1 MGHYKSNLRDIEFN
15 LFEVLGTGDRLGTG
29 PFAEIDADTAR
40 GILREVRTLAEGP
53 LAESYV
59 DSDRNPPVFDPA
71 THSVTMPEG
80 FKKSYKVWQ
89 NAEWWRLETLPSVGG
104 TLAPRSLVWSI
115 AEMVLGANPAIW
127 MFNCGPAFAN
137 IIDQVGTPEQRKI
150 GQLIIDKR
158 WGATMVLTEPDA
170 GSDVGAGRTKAIRQA
185 DGSWH
190 VEGVKRFITSGDH
203 DMADNIV
210 HFVLARPEGAGPG
223 TKGLSLFLVPK
234 FDFDWDTGE
243 LGARNG
249 ALVTGVEH
257 KMGLKVSTTCEVTF
271 GEKAPAK
278 GWLLGEVHDGIAQ
291 MFKVIE
297 HARMMVG
304 TKAYSELSAGY
315 LAALDYAKTR
325 VQSADLT
332 RAADKTAPRVT
343 IIHHPDVR
351 RQLMLQKA
359 YAEGLRALALYTASV
374 QDRIQ
379 VTEYSEAAS
388 AGAGVDEVPAGGLAD
403 GTGGQ
408 PGRSARQAGSTD
420 ERLNDLLLPIV
431 KGVGS
436 ERSYEQLGQ
445 ALQVFGGSGFLQDY
459 PLEQYIRDNKIDS
472 LYEGTTAIQ
481 GQDFFFRKIVRDKGV
496 GLGALSAEIQGFL
509 DSIAE
514 EGRLKVE
521 REAVSRSLTEVG
533 TMVAA
538 MIAQLTSAQDDVR
551 NVYKVG
557 LNTTRLLMS
566 CGDLAVGWL
575 LLRQA
580 HVALARLDGNGLS
593 AADKSFYE
601 GKLAVA
607 RFFATT
613 VLPELVARRKVV
625 ESTDNAI
632 MDVGEEAF

>member
-1 MGHYKSNLRDIEFN
+1 MGHYKSNLRDLEFN
-15 LFEVLGTGDRLGTG
+15 LFEVLGTGERLGTG
-29 PFAEIDADTAR
+29 PFGDIDADTAR
-40 GILREVRTLAEGP
+40 GILDEVRKLAEGP
-53 LAESYV
+53 LAQSYV

-71 THSVTMPEG
+71 TNTVAMPES
-80 FKKSYKVWQ
+80 FKKSYAVWQ
-89 NAEWWRLETLPSVGG
+89 DAEWWRLETLPAYGG

-115 AEMVLGANPAIW
+115 AELVLGANPAIW

-137 IIDQVGTPEQRKI
+137 IIAEAGTPEQQRI
-150 GQLIIDKR
+150 GQLMIDKR

-170 GSDVGAGRTKAIRQA
+170 GSDVGAGRTKAIRQD

-190 VEGVKRFITSGDH
+190 IEGVKRFITSAEH

-210 HFVLARPEGAGPG
+210 HYVLARPEGAGPG
-223 TKGLSLFLVPK
+223 TKGLSLFIVPK
-234 FDFDWDTGE
+234 YDFDWNTGE

-249 ALVTGVEH
+249 AVVTNVEH
-257 KMGLKVSTTCEVTF
+257 KMGLKASTTCEVTF

-332 RAADKTAPRVT
+332 RSSDKSAPRVT
-343 IIHHPDVR
+343 IINHPDVR

-379 VTEYSEAAS
+379 VAEFES
-388 AGAGVDEVPAGGLAD
+388 GAPLDEVPAGGLAD
-403 GTGGQ
+403 GAASAGQ
-408 PGRSARQAGSTD
+408 KSRHEASTD

-481 GQDFFFRKIVRDKGV
+481 GQDFFFRKIVRDRGV
-496 GLGALSAEIQGFL
+496 ALGALSAEIQGFL
-509 DSIAE
+509 DSTAD

-521 REAVSRSLTEVG
+521 REAVGRALSEVG
-533 TMVAA
+533 TMVGA
-538 MIAQLTSAQDDVR
+538 MIGQLTSAQEDVR
-551 NVYKVG
+551 NIYKVG

-566 CGDLAVGWL
+566 CGDLTIGWL
-575 LLRQA
+575 LLRHA
-580 HVALARLDGNGLS
+580 NVALTKLDGNGVS

-613 VLPELVARRKVV
+613 VLPELVARRKVL

-632 MDVGEEAF
+632 MDIGEDVF